1 MLRVQFNDSKVM
13 IEAEFKILS
22 AYIVQLTG
30 PKVEAN
36 TSGFTT
42 YRLNGDFL
50 GDYSEYTNVIKEEE
64 GSVQLGKITEDNL
77 QEVLKE
83 SEGYDEWD
91 NIW

>member
-1 MLRVQFNDSKVM
+1 MLRVQFNDSKSM
-13 IEAEFKILS
+13 IEADFKILS
-22 AYIVQLTG
+22 ANVVQLTG

-36 TSGFTT
+36 TSGFIT

-50 GDYSEYTNVIKEEE
+50 GDYSEYTKVIKEEE